1 MGIVSEVVAEGA
13 AQGRALEVA
22 EGIAAAPRFAVR
34 ETKRRILLDRE
45 RYEPLFAEE
54 ARVFRE
60 ALLGSEPDDAA

>member
-1 MGIVSEVVAEGA
+1 MASRWSARSGSP
-13 AQGRALEVA
+13 RA
-22 EGIAAAPRFAVR
+22 IAAAPRSATL

-45 RYEPLFAEE
+45 RTFGQLFAEE